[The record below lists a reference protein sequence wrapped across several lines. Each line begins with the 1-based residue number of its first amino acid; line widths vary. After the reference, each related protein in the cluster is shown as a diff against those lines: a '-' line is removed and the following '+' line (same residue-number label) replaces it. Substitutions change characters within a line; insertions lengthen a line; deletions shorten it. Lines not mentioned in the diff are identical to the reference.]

1 MMLPKPDVNW
11 GNLWADLLKGAGRG
25 LLVHD
30 GSRLSQAA
38 LAGLEV
44 FDAAQERR
52 RHDERERPSGGGYQD
67 MLLKL
72 WSTMSP
78 EERAAFLRL
87 SSEEQKAYAKEWAEG
102 PSDHDPRAGH
112 ADLPKASPRPPT
124 PAQRWPHPSRPM
136 SPNPIDGW
144 HLQSILPFGSDGALR
159 TPTYRR

>member
-52 RHDERERPSGGGYQD
+52 REESKKPSGSGYQD
-67 MLLKL
+67 VLRKLL
-72 WSTMSP
+72 STMSP
-78 EERAAFLRL
+78 EELAAFVRL
-87 SSEEQKAYAKEWAEG
+87 PPEEQEAYTGEWAEG
-102 PSDHDPRAGH
+102 PNDDG
-112 ADLPKASPRPPT
+112 LPTGYAYPPNGGTRPPA
-124 PAQRWPHPSRPM
+124 PAKPWPHPSRPM

-159 TPTYRR
+159 APTYRR